1 MGEGGSP
8 QRMGTG
14 GTGGP
19 LPLLRLQPVL
29 QLLHARLQLRDV
41 AAGLLQALGAGQA
54 VLQLLVLGEDM
65 GGTAFG
71 PRNKAKKLLLP
82 QKHRIT

>member
-8 QRMGTG
+8 QRMGMEG
-14 GTGGP
+14 VGGP
-19 LPLLRLQPVL
+19 LPFLRLQPVL

-41 AAGLLQALGAGQA
+41 AAGLLQALRAGQA